1 MIRVVEAVNP
11 SHHRDLS
18 EQDVLE
24 LIPRALALFAEA
36 GTEEWLCRFCMRNG
50 KNVTFPTNMGVKQDF
65 KGAADTTSA
74 RRRKNPQRP
83 QLWLTPR
90 RKGTPGCSTH
100 LLHPPRYTYPCTEAE
115 MHGLQAPYQHG
126 QEWHTCAPA
135 AAKGARPPPY
145 DYELQRKCKPSAPSS
160 CITRLDQ
167 SSGWAQRPEFS
178 RGHRRTLT
186 AQEQRPLWHTRVAA
200 LRKVAALLLCFAP
213 SRRSSPNRA

>member
-1 MIRVVEAVNP
+1 MARTARTLP
-11 SHHRDLS
+11 SLQTWES
-18 EQDVLE
+18 SLT
-24 LIPRALALFAEA
+24 LK
-36 GTEEWLCRFCMRNG
+36 GT
-50 KNVTFPTNMGVKQDF
+50 
-65 KGAADTTSA
+65 ADTTSA

-90 RKGTPGCSTH
+90 RKGTRGCSTH
-100 LLHPPRYTYPCTEAE
+100 LLHPLRYTYPCTEAG

-135 AAKGARPPPY
+135 AAEGARPPPY

-200 LRKVAALLLCFAP
+200 LRKVPAWF
-213 SRRSSPNRA
+213 RSITKVESQSGLAWDRP